1 MTEDVGLHRSL
12 PSLVEIDRFWNES
25 FFKKRLQNMTVY
37 VIIEGKMRCYSQ
49 YSLKENNM
57 NAIITVVG
65 HDSKGIIAKV
75 SAKCAESGAN
85 IVEISQ
91 SVLKEYFAMI
101 MVIDISDIK
110 LPFTAFV
117 DEMKKLGD
125 ESNLD
130 IRTMHEDIFNSMHR
144 I

>member
-1 MTEDVGLHRSL
+1 
-12 PSLVEIDRFWNES
+12 
-25 FFKKRLQNMTVY
+25 
-37 VIIEGKMRCYSQ
+37 
-49 YSLKENNM
+49 M

-65 HDSKGIIAKV
+65 HDSKGIISKV

-91 SVLKEYFAMI
+91 SVLKDYFAMI
-101 MVIDISDIK
+101 MVVDATD
-110 LPFTAFV
+110 LNMPFTSFV
-117 DEMKKLGD
+117 DEMKTLG
-125 ESNLD
+125 ESAGLD

>member
-1 MTEDVGLHRSL
+1 
-12 PSLVEIDRFWNES
+12 
-25 FFKKRLQNMTVY
+25 
-37 VIIEGKMRCYSQ
+37 
-49 YSLKENNM
+49 M

-65 HDSKGIIAKV
+65 QDSKGIIAKV
-75 SAKCAESGAN
+75 SAGCAEAGAN

-91 SVLKEYFAMI
+91 SILKDYFAMI
-101 MVIDISDIK
+101 MVVDIAD
-110 LPFTAFV
+110 LNMPFTAFV

-125 ESNLD
+125 GAGLD